1 MRSSRSLGI
10 IYAFSAAILF
20 GLSTP
25 LAKLLIGE
33 VPPVMLAGLLYGGPG
48 LGLSAWM
55 MLRKFQRG
63 KEPSAHLTRQDAP
76 WLAGA
81 VLAGGVAA
89 PVLLMFGITLIPAS
103 SAALLLNLEGVFTAL
118 MAWFVFEENFDRRIF
133 LGMVLIIVAG
143 VLLSWQG
150 RAGGRLALGGLLVAA
165 ACFCWSIDNNL
176 TRKVSA
182 IKGAVTGVVNIGIA
196 LTIGETLPD
205 YPIAAQAAVVGLTG
219 YGISLVL
226 FVLALRH
233 LGTARTGAYFS
244 VAPFFG
250 AVVSVLLLHESPLPL
265 FWVAGALMGA
275 GSGCM
280 LRSATN
286 TNIRMRKRHTNT
298 RTSMTN
304 TISMSMTFRGMVR
317 SRIHTFIDTR
327 S

>member
-33 VPPVMLAGLLYGGPG
+33 VRPVMLAGLLYGGSG

-150 RAGGRLALGGLLVAA
+150 ILSGRLTFEGLSLA
-165 ACFCWSIDNNL
+165 
-176 TRKVSA
+176 
-182 IKGAVTGVVNIGIA
+182 
-196 LTIGETLPD
+196 E
-205 YPIAAQAAVVGLTG
+205 VG
-219 YGISLVL
+219 
-226 FVLALRH
+226 
-233 LGTARTGAYFS
+233 
-244 VAPFFG
+244 
-250 AVVSVLLLHESPLPL
+250 
-265 FWVAGALMGA
+265 
-275 GSGCM
+275 
-280 LRSATN
+280 
-286 TNIRMRKRHTNT
+286 K
-298 RTSMTN
+298 
-304 TISMSMTFRGMVR
+304 
-317 SRIHTFIDTR
+317 
-327 S
+327 